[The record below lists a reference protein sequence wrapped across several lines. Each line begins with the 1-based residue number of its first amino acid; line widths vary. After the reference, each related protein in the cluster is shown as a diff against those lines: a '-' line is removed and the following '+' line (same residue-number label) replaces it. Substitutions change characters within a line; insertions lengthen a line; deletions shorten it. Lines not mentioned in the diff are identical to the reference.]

1 MVVRFHPAPHELNNM
16 KKLIFLFLMLFALN
30 INAQIDG
37 NDIIDP
43 LFSDNPICIY
53 LKNFSDTMQVFI
65 YNNYENSTVYV
76 NEVYLMNNDNI
87 LGKKTINNNQ
97 NINEVNFDMDEDQ
110 TYDIIVTTNR
120 DNWKITF
127 DKYIEYCWYNMEK
140 CIFTI
145 IKEIRYKKSNLF
157 HKNIYSIDG
166 RLLNNTNSKIYIYN
180 GKKFIR

>member
-1 MVVRFHPAPHELNNM
+1 MKNIICLCMLLISLN
-16 KKLIFLFLMLFALN
+16 AYTQ
-30 INAQIDG
+30 ING

-53 LKNFSDTMQVFI
+53 LKDFSDTMQVFI
-65 YNNYENSTVYV
+65 YNNYEDSIVYV

-87 LGKKTINNNQ
+87 LDKKTINNNQ
-97 NINEVNFDMDEDQ
+97 NINEVNFDIDEDQ

-127 DKYIEYCWYNMEK
+127 DKYSEYCWHNMEK

-145 IKEIRYKKSNLF
+145 IKETRYKMSNLF
-157 HKNIYSIDG
+157 HNNIYSIDG

-180 GKKFIR
+180 GKKYVR